1 MKGLE
6 KVEEKVEKVVKKG
19 EEKVLKEEVEEE
31 EEKVLKVEEKKV
43 VKEDQKAGKEVEK
56 DREVVAVLMIVHSLG
71 QECTEGC
78 CVYCLY
84 AQCVG
89 DSVYHSPAF

>member
-19 EEKVLKEEVEEE
+19 EEKVLKEEVEV
-31 EEKVLKVEEKKV
+31 EKFLKEEEKKV

-56 DREVVAVLMIVHSLG
+56 DCEVAAVLMIVHSLG
-71 QECTEGC
+71 QECTEEY